1 MLSNKVFLNQYILI
15 NSSFGILKNI
25 LFSIAMLMK
34 PETKNTQA
42 IFPED
47 KLNAGWNTNQSLQ
60 NLN

>member
-15 NSSFGILKNI
+15 NSSFGIFKNI

-34 PETKNTQA
+34 PDEKNTQA
-42 IFPED
+42 MFPED